1 MSIVAVQF
9 FFLCRLRYETY
20 FEHYSVY
27 FYTLIFLFYDFAG
40 SPAPFAAN
48 LLLLE
53 SAVMILE
60 G

>member
-27 FYTLIFLFYDFAG
+27 ICTLIFLFYDFAG
-40 SPAPFAAN
+40 SHAPFATH

-53 SAVMILE
+53 SAVAILE